1 MDELLH
7 LQGDVQLAVAESDAK
22 SQVVAE
28 SDAHPVCLVAHL
40 EVSVAMVVASACS
53 LQALE
58 SLATASLATAW
69 LAELVVVAMAESVA

>member
-7 LQGDVQLAVAESDAK
+7 LQGDAQLVVAESDAK

-53 LQALE
+53 LLALE
-58 SLATASLATAW
+58 SLATAW